1 MAFIHRN
8 RPRRPWLPFAKV
20 GIVLVLVVGLA
31 FGILEVAQRY
41 FGLQKLTIEQVS
53 ISGCRGDRQA
63 TIQAIAEP
71 LTLGK
76 PLFWFD
82 EEKLRAKVES
92 QRWVKGLL
100 IRRDPPDR
108 LSLVIE
114 ERKPLLWLVKPSGVF
129 LLSDDGVVLDRV
141 NEANMLPIPVVSDP
155 ASQTD
160 ETLVKLIRAAA
171 ELRDKQVGFYGR
183 LAELRW
189 EERGPVAFI
198 EGLSAPLYLS
208 KTEVQKNIPNF
219 QGLFLDQL
227 AKNPNLSKLRYID
240 LRWDDEIAVGEPQDK
255 APPAQKALPPAP

>member
-1 MAFIHRN
+1 MAFTHRT
-8 RPRRPWLPFAKV
+8 RPQRPWLPFAKA
-20 GIVLVLVVGLA
+20 GIVLVLVGGLA
-31 FGILEVAQRY
+31 LGILEVAQRY

-63 TIQAIAEP
+63 MIQRIAEP

-82 EEKLRAKVES
+82 AEKLRAKVES

-129 LLSDDGVVLDRV
+129 LLSDDGVVLDRI
-141 NEANMLPIPVVSDP
+141 NEANLFPIPVVSDP

-160 ETLVKLIRAAA
+160 EILVKLIRAAA
-171 ELRDKQVGFYGR
+171 KLRDKQAGFYGR

-189 EERGPVAFI
+189 EERGPVAYI

-208 KTEVQKNIPNF
+208 KIDIQKNIPNF

-227 AKNPNLSKLRYID
+227 AKSPNLSKLRYID
-240 LRWDDEIAVGEPQDK
+240 LRWDDEIAVGEPKDTS
-255 APPAQKALPPAP
+255 PPAQKALPPGQ

>member
-1 MAFIHRN
+1 MAFPNHN
-8 RPRRPWLPFAKV
+8 RQRRPWLPFAKV

-31 FGILEVAQRY
+31 FGILEVAQRF

-63 TIQAIAEP
+63 AIQVIAEP

-82 EEKLRAKVES
+82 AEKLRAKVES

-108 LSLVIE
+108 LSLVID
-114 ERKPLLWLVKPSGVF
+114 ERKPLLWLVRGDGVF
-129 LLSDDGVVLDRV
+129 LLSDDGVILDRI
-141 NEANMLPIPVVSDP
+141 NESNSTPIPVISDP

-160 ETLVKLIRAAA
+160 ENLLRLIRAAA
-171 ELRDKQVGFYGR
+171 ELRDKQSGFYDR
-183 LAELRW
+183 LSELRW
-189 EERGPVAFI
+189 TSRGPVAFV

-208 KTEVQKNIPNF
+208 KSDIQKNIPNF

-227 AKNPNLSKLRYID
+227 AKSPHLSELRYID
-240 LRWDDEIAVGEPQDK
+240 LRWDDQIAVGEAQDK
-255 APPAQKALPPAP
+255 APPAQRAMPPSQ

>member
-1 MAFIHRN
+1 MAFPSRHR
-8 RPRRPWLPFAKV
+8 PQRPWLPFAKA
-20 GIVLVLVVGLA
+20 GIVAVLVAGGA

-63 TIQAIAEP
+63 TILRLAEP

-82 EEKLRAKVES
+82 AEKLRATVEK

-114 ERKPLLWLVKPSGVF
+114 ERKPLLWLVKPTGVF

-141 NEANMLPIPVVSDP
+141 NEANLSPIPVVSDP
-155 ASQTD
+155 SSQSD
-160 ETLVKLIRAAA
+160 ENLVKLIRAAA
-171 ELRDKQVGFYGR
+171 ELRDKQSGFFGR
-183 LAELRW
+183 LTELRW
-189 EERGPVAFI
+189 EDRGPVAYI

-208 KTEVQKNIPNF
+208 KIDIQKNIPNF

-227 AKNPNLSKLRYID
+227 AKSPNLPNLRYVD
-240 LRWDDEIAVGEPQDK
+240 LRWDDEIAVGEPKDT
-255 APPAQKALPPAP
+255 APPAQKALPPSQ